1 MNHESVITSLWSKF
15 SLSVWPEQNPHREL
29 ISSCLSWKP
38 PWVRAGAN
46 ADLLEKDS
54 MSGLGSCKTLLIFRT
69 SPIFSC
75 IKIWKQIYILQSTKY
90 GTLYAGRGE
99 CNEDKWTGLGYKFD
113 GARIGWAIAP
123 LDLWGASREVT
134 AEQKPKGRK
143 PSGTWEK
150 NILGWGDSR
159 YKTLEWERAWGVWGF
174 SEVQEAIVT
183 AADQA
188 KWHGLFLGDEGSMW
202 QAWHKCCAYREW
214 DLSLALPSGSPSNRR
229 DRSG

>member
-1 MNHESVITSLWSKF
+1 MSV
-15 SLSVWPEQNPHREL
+15 
-29 ISSCLSWKP
+29 
-38 PWVRAGAN
+38 
-46 ADLLEKDS
+46 
-54 MSGLGSCKTLLIFRT
+54 LGSCKTLLIFRT
-69 SPIFSC
+69 SPILFVLKSENKYTSC
-75 IKIWKQIYILQSTKY
+75 SQPNTVHNMP
-90 GTLYAGRGE
+90 GRGE
-99 CNEDKWTGLGYKFD
+99 CNEDEWTGEGCRFD
-113 GARIGWAIAP
+113 GATIGWAISP
-123 LDLWGASREVT
+123 PDLWGASLEVT

-159 YKTLEWERAWGVWGF
+159 YKTLEWERAWSVWGF
-174 SEVQEAIVT
+174 SEVQEATVT

-214 DLSLALPSGSPSNRR
+214 DLSLSLPSGSPSNRG